1 MVAFKCKMCGGDLY
15 PAENAS
21 TCECGFCGTLQTVPS
36 ADNEKKLSLFG
47 RAQRL
52 LFACEFDKAS
62 GIYESI
68 IAEFPAEAE
77 AYWGLVLCKY
87 GIEYV
92 DDPGTGKKIPTCHRT
107 SFESVFDDP
116 DYEQAAE
123 NADPAARRVYR
134 NEAKAIEELRKQ
146 IIEVSG
152 REEPYDIFIC
162 YKETDEN
169 GDRTLD
175 SVLAQDIYTE
185 LTENGYRVFFSRI
198 SLEDRLGQEY
208 EPYIFAAL
216 NSAKIMLAVGTD
228 YEYYQSVW
236 VKNEW
241 SRFLKLISAGA
252 KKTLIPCYKNI
263 DAYDLP
269 KEFYKLQA
277 QDLGKV
283 GAMQDLLRGIR
294 KIISP
299 GDGAGRQEQPDPRIA
314 ALLEKAALFL
324 EDSNWDK
331 AKEYYEQIL
340 EDEPKTADAYLGLLM
355 CELQVSGWE
364 AFTAKYADSESSISE
379 NVNYIRA
386 RRFAAGRLKN
396 RFSQLD
402 QFVQEKSAAQEAEW
416 QQEKAA
422 VLSRAEQL
430 VTADGIIVAEES
442 MSVDTQVEAV
452 PGIVFRHGF
461 LSSYFVTDNDTMEAE
476 LDNPLIFLCAE
487 EINGIHSILPLLEQV
502 VQSGRKLLILC
513 HEMDLECLKTLVINK
528 LRGNFTSVAVTV
540 PGESGHFNALLED
553 IAACTGARVYYS
565 HLSGPMEKITT
576 DMLGSAYKTVISKD
590 CTVILGKPENREKS
604 SSRIRDLSRH
614 LEEASDELEKQ
625 ALEDRIS
632 ILNQGIAL
640 IRVGGDSENE
650 IKEKTVLLKS
660 DLADRRLAQ
669 MGTAVSP
676 EQCAENWKELES
688 LLLEEA
694 FQMAGVGCTVQVVDC
709 PRIDP
714 FVVNVPG
721 MRIPKGY
728 LSSYMVTDSKN
739 QEAVQNDLLV
749 LLTDHAPASIQ
760 DMLPVLEKM
769 VQSGKP
775 ALIVAP
781 DYARDVEDT
790 LMMNIRKEILKGV
803 VIKAP
808 GTAGQQHEWIR
819 DLSVLT
825 GASVVSA
832 EGPCTWANVTIDH
845 LGHAELVIA
854 TKKSMTVARNLKSV
868 EQLEEKISARLGR
881 IRERILSAQSEDEK
895 LELYEHYSKLEC
907 GVSVIMMG
915 GYTEQELQNRMKD
928 IKAALAEKN
937 REFEAGYASALREQ
951 LASDE
956 EKWIAEEEQ
965 KKAAAREKAERERI
979 EALEKAEKAR
989 IEAQEKAERE
999 RIEAEKK
1006 RADEER
1012 RHAMQELAR
1021 KRTILQNE
1029 YNYHQAELAELK
1041 GLFARSRR
1049 QEILARMAEI
1059 ESELQNLG
1067 R

>member
-228 YEYYQSVW
+228 YEYYNSVW

-299 GDGAGRQEQPDPRIA
+299 GDGAGRQEQPDPRVA

-364 AFTAKYADSESSISE
+364 AFMAKYADSESSISE

-422 VLSRAEQL
+422 VLSRAEEL

-476 LDNPLIFLCAE
+476 LDNPFIFLCAE

-502 VQSGRKLLILC
+502 VQKGYKLLIIC
-513 HEMDLECLKTLVINK
+513 HEMDHECLNTLIVNK
-528 LRGNFTSVAVTV
+528 LRGTFTSVAVSV
-540 PGESGHFNALLED
+540 PGESGKFNALLED

-565 HLSGPMEKITT
+565 HLSGPMENVTT

-590 CTVILGKPENREKS
+590 CTVVLCKPENREKI
-604 SSRIRDLSRH
+604 SSRISGLSGH
-614 LEEASDELEKQ
+614 LEETSDELEKQ
-625 ALEDRIS
+625 ALEDRINT
-632 ILNQGIAL
+632 LNRGIAL

-650 IKEKTVLLKS
+650 IKEKTVFLKN
-660 DLADRRLAQ
+660 DLADRRMVQ

-676 EQCAENWKELES
+676 EQRAEIRKELIS
-688 LLLEEA
+688 RLLEEA
-694 FQMAGVGCTVQVVDC
+694 VRKAGTEGVVVADNSK
-709 PRIDP
+709 RINSS
-714 FVVNVPG
+714 VINVRG
-721 MRIPKGY
+721 MRFPRGY
-728 LSSYMVTDSKN
+728 LSSYMITN
-739 QEAVQNDLLV
+739 QEDQEAILYEPLV
-749 LLTDHAPASIQ
+749 LLSDEPVSSIQ

-769 VQSGKP
+769 VQSGKSS
-775 ALIVAP
+775 LIVAP
-781 DYARDVEDT
+781 DYSREVEDT
-790 LMMNIRKEILKGV
+790 LTMNVRKGILHGV
-803 VIKAP
+803 VVKAP
-808 GTAGQQHEWIR
+808 GTAVQQHEYIM

-825 GASVVSA
+825 GASVVSSKKS
-832 EGPCTWANVTIDH
+832 CTWADMNMDL
-845 LGHAELVIA
+845 LGHAGQVIA
-854 TKKSMTVARNLKSV
+854 TKKSTTVVQNLKSDEHL
-868 EQLEEKISARLGR
+868 EQNISTRLGW

-895 LELYEHYSKLEC
+895 LELYEHYSKLNC
-907 GVSVIMMG
+907 GAAFIWVGGDTEEEIMIRENIIK
-915 GYTEQELQNRMKD
+915 TELTAQTRKT
-928 IKAALAEKN
+928 
-937 REFEAGYASALREQ
+937 EAGYASALREQ

-989 IEAQEKAERE
+989 IEAK
-999 RIEAEKK
+999 KK

-1029 YNYHQAELAELK
+1029 YNYHQSELAELK